1 MITLQFVLG
10 ADLASRAIAFW
21 GQGYGGFSHVDAVLS
36 DGTLLG
42 ARNDV
47 AGDQPAGVRIRPANY
62 ETWARK
68 ERLELA
74 CTFTQEATWEA
85 WLKSQVGLPYDSGA
99 IWDFVLGRSDLAKPG
114 HWICSALQT
123 GALEKAGLLPTGF
136 QSGIASSQIAPNSL
150 RIAFLALGGV
160 ST

>member
-74 CTFTQEATWEA
+74 CTFTQEATWESVA
-85 WLKSQVGLPYDSGA
+85 KESG
-99 IWDFVLGRSDLAKPG
+99 R
-114 HWICSALQT
+114 
-123 GALEKAGLLPTGF
+123 PT
-136 QSGIASSQIAPNSL
+136 L
-150 RIAFLALGGV
+150 
-160 ST
+160 